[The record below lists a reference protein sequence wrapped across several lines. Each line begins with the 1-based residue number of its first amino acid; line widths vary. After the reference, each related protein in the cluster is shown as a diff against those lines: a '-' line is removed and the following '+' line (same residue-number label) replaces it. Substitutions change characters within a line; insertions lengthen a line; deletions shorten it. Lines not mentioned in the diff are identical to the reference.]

1 MNKLIL
7 KSFYVS
13 TSVCA
18 SAGLC
23 TGGVVGL
30 IKNKDISNASN
41 NDVIT
46 NLSPYVYMLG
56 RPIFGAFVGTII
68 GTGIGI
74 TYPISIPALYYFLK
88 IDIKRF

>member
-1 MNKLIL
+1 MNNLIL

-23 TGGVVGL
+23 TGGVMGL
-30 IKNKDISNASN
+30 INNKDIPDINKN
-41 NDVIT
+41 GVIA

-56 RPIFGAFVGTII
+56 RPIIGAFTGTIVGTA
-68 GTGIGI
+68 IGI
-74 TYPISIPALYYFLK
+74 TYPISIPALYYFFTNNK
-88 IDIKRF
+88 N

>member
-1 MNKLIL
+1 MNNLIL

-23 TGGVVGL
+23 TGGVMGL
-30 IKNKDISNASN
+30 INNKDIN
-41 NDVIT
+41 NNSVIS

-56 RPIFGAFVGTII
+56 RPIIGAFTGTIVGTA
-68 GTGIGI
+68 IGI
-74 TYPISIPALYYFLK
+74 TYPISIPALYYFFTNNK
-88 IDIKRF
+88 N